1 MWVAWCVTDGMA
13 GNGSQ
18 GPPNCPGAGS
28 REPNWP
34 PKVFAFDVLFGTKGE
49 DKFPRRI
56 GADAWFDRWDAE
68 RYEAYEQTIRTSD
81 DEVLTLVRID
91 DDAMLG

>member
-1 MWVAWCVTDGMA
+1 
-13 GNGSQ
+13 
-18 GPPNCPGAGS
+18 
-28 REPNWP
+28 
-34 PKVFAFDVLFGTKGE
+34 VLFGAKDE

-68 RYEAYEQTIRTSD
+68 RYEVYEQTIRTSD
-81 DEVLTLVRID
+81 DEILTLVRID